1 MITGF
6 FPGRIRLR
14 APVFKDTAITDR
26 ALSILKA
33 PALSSIIKEIEHNPV
48 TGSVLIKYHPTK
60 VPIAKL
66 TPLLP
71 FFKKLGK
78 EAEAYSEKNKTVIL
92 AMLDE
97 LEGYVKNWETV

>member
-14 APVFKDTAITDR
+14 APVFKDTAITQR

-71 FFKKLGK
+71 FFKKLGTLF
-78 EAEAYSEKNKTVIL
+78 AVIL
-92 AMLDE
+92 WASPS
-97 LEGYVKNWETV
+97 VIAVFPTPAPPT

>member
-6 FPGRIRLR
+6 FPGQIRLR
-14 APVFKDTAITDR
+14 APVFKDSGITER

-33 PALSSIIKEIEHNPV
+33 PALSSIVKDIEHNPV

-66 TPLLP
+66 SPLLP
-71 FFKKLGK
+71 FFKKLEK
-78 EAEAYSEKNKTVIL
+78 EAKNYSDKNKVVIL

-97 LEGYVKNWETV
+97 LEEYLKAW

>member
-14 APVFKDTAITDR
+14 APVFKDSGITER
-26 ALSILKA
+26 ALSLLKA
-33 PALSSIIKEIEHNPV
+33 PALSSVIKDIQHNPV
-48 TGSVLIKYHPTK
+48 TGSVLITYHPTK

-66 TPLLP
+66 SSLLP
-71 FFKKLGK
+71 FFKKLEK
-78 EAEAYSEKNKTVIL
+78 EAENYSKKNRVVIL

-97 LEGYVKNWETV
+97 LEGYVKDWETA

>member
-14 APVFKDTAITDR
+14 APVFKDTTITER
-26 ALSILKA
+26 ALSILKT
-33 PALSSIIKEIEHNPV
+33 PALSPIIKNIEHNPV
-48 TGSVLIKYHPTK
+48 TGSVLITYHPTK

-66 TPLLP
+66 RPLLP
-71 FFKKLGK
+71 FFKKLEK
-78 EAEAYSEKNKTVIL
+78 EAEAYSEKNKAVIL

-97 LEGYVKNWETV
+97 LEGYVKNWETA